1 MTFFNK
7 KEDVLKIELTP
18 YGRSLLSNGKL
29 MPKYYA
35 FFDDDIIYDL
45 QYGGDTENQEITKE
59 RILGS
64 TPSLRPQRDLVS
76 PELQLSSFERGED
89 SSRPY
94 SKIAMNYL
102 TEPLGTS
109 DGTFEEAPSWNVS
122 FLLGEISSSSPFIG
136 TLIGVPG
143 SDTTHTKRIPQLET
157 TLEYTMEIRNRR
169 NDSPVRGQ
177 EVSPNVPV
185 SEVFPDGTYINLI
198 DEQILCKILEE
209 KGFLQKDGLEMEVFL
224 YEENEETPKKLKFAP
239 RKKTVIDGMIAEDS
253 VAPVD
258 LTPDYVEYWLNIEVD
273 SSIPDSEICK
283 GVQKLKAE
291 DILVDVDVV
300 CPDLEGVDF
309 DIYRTRVTDV
319 EDC

>member
-18 YGRSLLSNGKL
+18 YGRSLLSSGKL

-35 FFDDDIIYDL
+35 FFDDDILYDI
-45 QYGGDTENQEITKE
+45 QSGGDTEDQRDIKE
-59 RILGS
+59 RILNE
-64 TPSLRPQRDLVS
+64 TPRVRPQRDLSS
-76 PELQLSSFERGED
+76 PEDQIFNFERGED

-109 DGTFEEAPSWNVS
+109 DGTDKNAPSWNVS
-122 FLLGEISSSSPFIG
+122 FLLGEINSVEATIQ
-136 TLIGVPG
+136 T
-143 SDTTHTKRIPQLET
+143 DTSHRKRIPQIDT
-157 TLEYTMEIRNRR
+157 TLEYTMEIRNTR
-169 NDSPVRGQ
+169 NDAPVRGR
-177 EVSPNVPV
+177 EVSPNVPL
-185 SEVFPDGTYINLI
+185 SSIFPDGTYINLV
-198 DEQILCKILEE
+198 DEQIICKMLEE

-224 YEENEETPKKLKFAP
+224 YEENEELPKKLKFAP
-239 RKKTVIDGMIAEDS
+239 REKTIIDGFLMEDR
-253 VAPVD
+253 VAQVN

-273 SSIPDSEICK
+273 SEIPDSEICK
-283 GVQKLKAE
+283 GVQELKAQ

-309 DIYRTRVTDV
+309 DIYRTRIEDV

>member
-7 KEDVLKIELTP
+7 KEDVLKVELTP

-45 QYGGDTENQEITKE
+45 QYGGDTEDQVNIKE
-59 RILGS
+59 RILGD
-64 TPSLRPQRDLVS
+64 TLSLRPQRDLVS
-76 PELQLSSFERGED
+76 PELQLSSFEREED
-89 SSRPY
+89 STRPY

-122 FLLGEISSSSPFIG
+122 FLLGEINTAVSTIQ
-136 TLIGVPG
+136 T
-143 SDTTHTKRIPQLET
+143 DTSHTKRIPQIDT
-157 TLEYTMEIRNRR
+157 TLEYTMEIRNQR

-185 SEVFPDGTYINLI
+185 SEIYPDGTYIHLI

-239 RKKTVIDGMIAEDS
+239 REKTVIDGMLAEDS
-253 VAPVD
+253 IAIVG

-273 SSIPDSEICK
+273 SEIPDSEICK

>member
-45 QYGGDTENQEITKE
+45 QYGGDTEEQANIKE
-59 RILGS
+59 RILGD
-64 TPSLRPQRDLVS
+64 TLSLRPQRDLIS

-122 FLLGEISSSSPFIG
+122 FLLGEINTAVSTIQ
-136 TLIGVPG
+136 T
-143 SDTTHTKRIPQLET
+143 DTSHTKRIPQIDT
-157 TLEYTMEIRNRR
+157 TLEYTMEIRNQR

-198 DEQILCKILEE
+198 DEQLLCKILEE

-239 RKKTVIDGMIAEDS
+239 RERTVIDGMLMEDS
-253 VAPVD
+253 VAAVN

-273 SSIPDSEICK
+273 SEIPDSEICK

>member
-29 MPKYYA
+29 MPKFYT

-45 QYGGDTENQEITKE
+45 EFGGGTEDQVSIKN
-59 RILGS
+59 RILAE
-64 TPSLRPQRDLVS
+64 TPRLRPQRDLIS
-76 PELQLSSFERGED
+76 PESLIFTSERSED

-94 SKIAMNYL
+94 SQVAMNHL
-102 TEPLGTS
+102 TAPLGTS
-109 DGTFEEAPSWNVS
+109 DGTFIEAPSWNIA
-122 FLLGEISSSSPFIG
+122 FLLGEISTVDAIIQQDNTSI
-136 TLIGVPG
+136 
-143 SDTTHTKRIPQLET
+143 KRIPQINT
-157 TLEYTMEIRNRR
+157 TLEYTMEINNIR

-177 EVSPNVPV
+177 QVSPNVPT
-185 SEVFPDGTYINLI
+185 SSIMSDGTYIELI
-198 DEQILCKILEE
+198 DEQIICKILEE

-239 RKKTVIDGMIAEDS
+239 RQKTIMNGLIVDDEIAS
-253 VAPVD
+253 IA
-258 LTPDYVEYWLNIEVD
+258 LTPDYVEYWLNIETD

-283 GVQKLKAE
+283 GVQNLKSQ
-291 DILVDVDVV
+291 DILVDVNVV
-300 CPDLEGVDF
+300 CPDKEGIDF
-309 DIYRTRVTDV
+309 DIYRTNVTDV

>member
-35 FFDDDIIYDL
+35 FFDDDVLYDI
-45 QYGGDTENQEITKE
+45 QFGGDTENQSNIKD
-59 RILGS
+59 RILDN
-64 TPSLRPQRDLVS
+64 TPRLRPQRDFVS
-76 PELQLSSFERGED
+76 PEAQLSSFEREED
-89 SSRPY
+89 SSRPF

-109 DGTFEEAPSWNVS
+109 DGTYIEAPSWNVS
-122 FLLGEISSSSPFIG
+122 FILGEINTVESMIE
-136 TLIGVPG
+136 T
-143 SDTTHTKRIPQLET
+143 DTSHRKRIPQIDT
-157 TLEYTMEIRNRR
+157 TLEYTMEIRNQRD
-169 NDSPVRGQ
+169 DSPVRGQ

-185 SEVFPDGTYINLI
+185 SQVYSDGTYIHLI
-198 DEQILCKILEE
+198 DEQIICKILEE

-239 RKKTVIDGMIAEDS
+239 REKTIIDGMLVKDDIAS
-253 VAPVD
+253 IT
-258 LTPDYVEYWLNIEVD
+258 LTPDYVEYWLNIETD
-273 SSIPDSEICK
+273 SAIPEAEICK
-283 GVQKLKAE
+283 GVQNLKAQ
-291 DILVDVDVV
+291 DIHVDVEVT
-300 CPDLEGVDF
+300 CPDLEAVDF
-309 DIYRTRVTDV
+309 DIYRTRITDV

>member
-7 KEDVLKIELTP
+7 KEDVLKVELTP

-45 QYGGDTENQEITKE
+45 QYGGDTEDQVNIKE
-59 RILGS
+59 RILGD
-64 TPSLRPQRDLVS
+64 TLSLRPQRDLVS
-76 PELQLSSFERGED
+76 PELQLSSFEREED
-89 SSRPY
+89 STRPY

-122 FLLGEISSSSPFIG
+122 FLLGEINTAVSTIQ
-136 TLIGVPG
+136 T
-143 SDTTHTKRIPQLET
+143 DTSHTKRIPQIDT
-157 TLEYTMEIRNRR
+157 TLEYTMEIRNQR

-185 SEVFPDGTYINLI
+185 SEIYPDGTYIHLI

-239 RKKTVIDGMIAEDS
+239 REKTVIDGMLAEDDIAA
-253 VAPVD
+253 VN

-273 SSIPDSEICK
+273 SEIPDSEICK

>member
-35 FFDDDIIYDL
+35 FFDDDVLYDI
-45 QYGGDTENQEITKE
+45 QFGGDTEEQADIKD
-59 RILGS
+59 RILDN
-64 TPSLRPQRDLVS
+64 TPRLRPQRDLTS
-76 PELQLSSFERGED
+76 PESQLFTFEREED

-109 DGTFEEAPSWNVS
+109 DGTYTEAPSWNVS
-122 FLLGEISSSSPFIG
+122 FILGEINSVESTIE
-136 TLIGVPG
+136 T
-143 SDTTHTKRIPQLET
+143 DTSHRKRIPQIDT
-157 TLEYTMEIRNRR
+157 TLEYTMEIRNQR
-169 NDSPVRGQ
+169 NDSPVRGR

-185 SEVFPDGTYINLI
+185 SSVFQDGSYINLL
-198 DEQILCKILEE
+198 DEQIICKILEE

-239 RKKTVIDGMIAEDS
+239 REKTVIDGMLVEDDIAAVNLSPE
-253 VAPVD
+253 
-258 LTPDYVEYWLNIEVD
+258 YVEYWLNIETD
-273 SSIPDSEICK
+273 SGIPDAEICK
-283 GVQKLKAE
+283 GVQNLKAQ
-291 DILVDVDVV
+291 DIHVDVEVV

-309 DIYRTRVTDV
+309 DIDRTRITDV

>member
-45 QYGGDTENQEITKE
+45 QYGGDTEEQANIKE
-59 RILGS
+59 RILGD
-64 TPSLRPQRDLVS
+64 TLSLRPQRDLIS

-122 FLLGEISSSSPFIG
+122 FLLGEINTAVSTIQ
-136 TLIGVPG
+136 T
-143 SDTTHTKRIPQLET
+143 DTSHTKRIPQIDT
-157 TLEYTMEIRNRR
+157 TLEYTMEIRNQR

-239 RKKTVIDGMIAEDS
+239 RERTVIDGMLMEDS
-253 VAPVD
+253 VAAVN

-273 SSIPDSEICK
+273 SEIPDSEICK

-291 DILVDVDVV
+291 DILVDIDVV

>member
-45 QYGGDTENQEITKE
+45 EFVGDTEDQVDIKS
-59 RILGS
+59 RILID
-64 TPSLRPQRDLVS
+64 TPRLRPQRDLVS
-76 PELQLSSFERGED
+76 PESLIFNSERSED

-94 SKIAMNYL
+94 SQVAMNHL
-102 TEPLGTS
+102 TAPLGTS
-109 DGTFEEAPSWNVS
+109 DGTYIDAPSWNVA
-122 FLLGEISSSSPFIG
+122 FILGEISSASS
-136 TLIGVPG
+136 LIER
-143 SDTTHTKRIPQLET
+143 DTTSTKRIPQIET
-157 TLEYTMEIRNRR
+157 TLEYTMEIRNTR

-185 SEVFPDGTYINLI
+185 SETQPDGTYINLI
-198 DEQILCKILEE
+198 DEQIICKILEE
-209 KGFLQKDGLEMEVFL
+209 KGFMQKDGLEMEVFL

-239 RKKTVIDGMIAEDS
+239 RQKTIVNDMIADDDI
-253 VAPVD
+253 APIT
-258 LTPDYVEYWLNIEVD
+258 LTKDYVEYWLNIELD
-273 SSIPDSEICK
+273 SEIPDSEICK
-283 GVQKLKAE
+283 GVQVLKSQ
-291 DILVDVDVV
+291 DILIDVAVV
-300 CPDLEGVDF
+300 CPDLEGTDF
-309 DIYRTRVTDV
+309 DIYRTNITDV

>member
-35 FFDDDIIYDL
+35 FFDDDIIYDI
-45 QYGGDTENQEITKE
+45 QFGGDTEDQIDIKN
-59 RILGS
+59 RILDD
-64 TPSLRPQRDLVS
+64 TPRLRPQRDLVS
-76 PELQLSSFERGED
+76 PESQLSAFEREED
-89 SSRPY
+89 SSRPF

-109 DGTFEEAPSWNVS
+109 DGTHIEAPSWNLS
-122 FLLGEISSSSPFIG
+122 FLLGEISHVSSSIE
-136 TLIGVPG
+136 T
-143 SDTTHTKRIPQLET
+143 DTSYRKRIPQVET
-157 TLEYTMEIRNRR
+157 TLEYTMEIRNQRD
-169 NDSPVRGQ
+169 DSPVRGR

-185 SEVFPDGTYINLI
+185 SSVFQDGTYINLL
-198 DEQILCKILEE
+198 DEQIICKILEE

-239 RKKTVIDGMIAEDS
+239 REKTVIDGMLVEDDIA
-253 VAPVD
+253 AININ
-258 LTPDYVEYWLNIEVD
+258 PDYVEYWLNIEVD
-273 SSIPDSEICK
+273 SGIPDSEICK
-283 GVQKLKAE
+283 GVQNLKAQ

>member
-35 FFDDDIIYDL
+35 FFDDDIIYDI
-45 QYGGDTENQEITKE
+45 QFGGDTEDQIDIKN
-59 RILGS
+59 RILDD
-64 TPSLRPQRDLVS
+64 TPRLRPQRDLVS
-76 PELQLSSFERGED
+76 PESQLSAFEREED
-89 SSRPY
+89 SSRPF

-109 DGTFEEAPSWNVS
+109 DGTYIEAPSWNLS
-122 FLLGEISSSSPFIG
+122 FLLGEISHVSSSIE
-136 TLIGVPG
+136 T
-143 SDTTHTKRIPQLET
+143 DTSHRKRIPQVET
-157 TLEYTMEIRNRR
+157 TLEYTMEIRNQRD
-169 NDSPVRGQ
+169 DSPVRGR

-185 SEVFPDGTYINLI
+185 SSVFQDGTYINLL
-198 DEQILCKILEE
+198 DEQIICKILEE

-239 RKKTVIDGMIAEDS
+239 REKTVVDGMLVEDDIA
-253 VAPVD
+253 AINT
-258 LTPDYVEYWLNIEVD
+258 TPDYVEYWLNIETD
-273 SSIPDSEICK
+273 SGIPDSEICK
-283 GVQKLKAE
+283 GVQNLKAQ

>member
-35 FFDDDIIYDL
+35 FFDDDILYDIGF
-45 QYGGDTENQEITKE
+45 GGDSEEQSEIKD
-59 RILGS
+59 RILDN
-64 TPSLRPQRDLVS
+64 TPRLRPQRDLVS
-76 PELQLSSFERGED
+76 PESQIFTFEREED

-94 SKIAMNYL
+94 SKIAMNHL
-102 TEPLGTS
+102 TEPIGTS
-109 DGTFEEAPSWNVS
+109 DGTNEEAPSWNVS
-122 FLLGEISSSSPFIG
+122 FILGEINSVEPTIE
-136 TLIGVPG
+136 T
-143 SDTTHTKRIPQLET
+143 DTSHRKRIPQIDT

-177 EVSPNVPV
+177 EVSPNVPA
-185 SEVFPDGTYINLI
+185 SQYFQDGTYINLL
-198 DEQILCKILEE
+198 DEQIICKILEE
-209 KGFLQKDGLEMEVFL
+209 KGFMQKDGLEMEVFL
-224 YEENEETPKKLKFAP
+224 YEESEETPKKLKFLP
-239 RKKTVIDGMIAEDS
+239 REKTVIDGMLVEDKIAF
-253 VAPVD
+253 VNP
-258 LTPDYVEYWLNIEVD
+258 TPDYVEYWLNIEVD
-273 SSIPDSEICK
+273 SNIPDSEICK
-283 GVQKLKAE
+283 GVQHLKSQ
-291 DILVDVDVV
+291 DIHVDVDVV

>member
-29 MPKYYA
+29 MPEYYA
-35 FFDDDIIYDL
+35 FFDDDVLYDI
-45 QYGGDTENQEITKE
+45 QFGGGTETQEQIKE
-59 RILGS
+59 RILGA
-64 TPSLRPQRDLVS
+64 TPRLRPQRDLIS
-76 PELQLSSFERGED
+76 PELQLFNYERSED

-94 SKIAMNYL
+94 SSVAMNFL
-102 TEPLGTS
+102 TTPLGTS
-109 DGTFEEAPSWNVS
+109 DGTATEAPSWNVS
-122 FLLGEISSSSPFIG
+122 FLLGEITSVSSSIE
-136 TLIGVPG
+136 
-143 SDTTHTKRIPQLET
+143 SDITTRKRIPQIDT
-157 TLEYTMEIRNRR
+157 TLEYTMEIRNTR
-169 NDSPVRGQ
+169 NDAPERGQ

-185 SEVFPDGTYINLI
+185 SPVFADGTYINLI
-198 DEQILCKILEE
+198 DEQIITKILEE

-239 RKKTVIDGMIAEDS
+239 KEKTIIDGLLIEDDIAA
-253 VAPVD
+253 VN

-273 SSIPDSEICK
+273 SEVPDSEICK
-283 GVQKLKAE
+283 GVQRLKAQ

-300 CPDLEGVDF
+300 CPDTEGVDF

>member
-45 QYGGDTENQEITKE
+45 QYGGDTEDQVNIKE
-59 RILGS
+59 RILGN
-64 TPSLRPQRDLVS
+64 TPSLRPQRDLIS
-76 PELQLSSFERGED
+76 PELQLSSFEREED

-94 SKIAMNYL
+94 SKIAMNFL

-109 DGTFEEAPSWNVS
+109 DGTFEEAPSWNLT
-122 FLLGEISSSSPFIG
+122 FLLGEISGSSAFIAP
-136 TLIGVPG
+136 TG
-143 SDTTHTKRIPQLET
+143 SDTTYTKRIPQIET
-157 TLEYTMEIRNRR
+157 TLEYTMEIRNQR

-177 EVSPNVPV
+177 EVSPNVPPSRV
-185 SEVFPDGTYINLI
+185 YPDGTYINLI

-239 RKKTVIDGMIAEDS
+239 REKTIVDGMLVEDS
-253 VAPVD
+253 VAIVE
-258 LTPDYVEYWLNIEVD
+258 LTPDYVEYWLNIELD
-273 SSIPDSEICK
+273 SNIPDSEICK
-283 GVQKLKAE
+283 GVQRLKAQ
-291 DILVDVDVV
+291 DILVDVNVE
-300 CPDLEGVDF
+300 CPDLEGIDF

>member
-45 QYGGDTENQEITKE
+45 QYGGDTENQDITKE

-76 PELQLSSFERGED
+76 PELQLSSFERDED

-94 SKIAMNYL
+94 SKIAMNFL

-122 FLLGEISSSSPFIG
+122 FLLGEISSSSAFIA
-136 TLIGVPG
+136 VSG
-143 SDTTHTKRIPQLET
+143 SDTTHTKRIPQIET
-157 TLEYTMEIRNRR
+157 TLEYTMEIRNQR

-239 RKKTVIDGMIAEDS
+239 REKTVIDGMIVEDS
-253 VAPVD
+253 VAAIN
-258 LTPDYVEYWLNIEVD
+258 LTPDYVEYWLDIEVD
-273 SSIPDSEICK
+273 SEIPDSEICK

>member
-29 MPKYYA
+29 MPEYYA
-35 FFDDDIIYDL
+35 FFDDDVLYDI
-45 QYGGDTENQEITKE
+45 QFGGGTETQEQIKE
-59 RILGS
+59 RILGD
-64 TPSLRPQRDLVS
+64 TPRLRPQRDLIS
-76 PELQLSSFERGED
+76 PELQLFNYERSED

-94 SKIAMNYL
+94 SSVAMNFL
-102 TEPLGTS
+102 TSPLGTS
-109 DGTFEEAPSWNVS
+109 DGTATQAPSWNVS
-122 FLLGEISSSSPFIG
+122 FLLGEITSVSSSIE
-136 TLIGVPG
+136 
-143 SDTTHTKRIPQLET
+143 SDTTTRKRIPQIDT
-157 TLEYTMEIRNRR
+157 TLEYTMEIRNTR
-169 NDSPVRGQ
+169 NNAPERGQ

-185 SEVFPDGTYINLI
+185 SPVFTDGTYINLI
-198 DEQILCKILEE
+198 DEQIITKILEE

-239 RKKTVIDGMIAEDS
+239 KEKTIIDGMLMEDDIAA
-253 VAPVD
+253 VN

-273 SSIPDSEICK
+273 SEVPDSEICK
-283 GVQKLKAE
+283 GVQRLKAQ

-300 CPDLEGVDF
+300 CPDIEGVDF

>member
-35 FFDDDIIYDL
+35 FFDDDVLYDI
-45 QYGGDTENQEITKE
+45 QFGGDTEEQSNIKD
-59 RILGS
+59 RILDN
-64 TPSLRPQRDLVS
+64 TPRLRPQRDLVS
-76 PELQLSSFERGED
+76 PESQLSSFEREED

-109 DGTFEEAPSWNVS
+109 DGTYTEAPSWNVS
-122 FLLGEISSSSPFIG
+122 FILGEISHVSSSIE
-136 TLIGVPG
+136 T
-143 SDTTHTKRIPQLET
+143 DTSHRKRIPQIET
-157 TLEYTMEIRNRR
+157 TLEYTMEIRNER
-169 NDSPVRGQ
+169 NDPPVRGQ

-185 SEVFPDGTYINLI
+185 SPVFSDGTYINLL
-198 DEQILCKILEE
+198 DEQIICRILEE

-239 RKKTVIDGMIAEDS
+239 REKTIIDGMLVEDDIVS
-253 VAPVD
+253 INISPE
-258 LTPDYVEYWLNIEVD
+258 YVEYWLNIETD
-273 SSIPDSEICK
+273 SGIPDAEICK
-283 GVQKLKAE
+283 GVRHLKSQ
-291 DILVDVDVV
+291 DIHVDVEVV
-300 CPDLEGVDF
+300 CPDLEGIDF
-309 DIYRTRVTDV
+309 DIYRTRITDV

>member
-35 FFDDDIIYDL
+35 FFDDDIIYDI
-45 QYGGDTENQEITKE
+45 QFGGDTENQIDIKS
-59 RILGS
+59 RILDD
-64 TPSLRPQRDLVS
+64 TPRLRPQRDLVS
-76 PELQLSSFERGED
+76 PESQLFSFEREED

-109 DGTFEEAPSWNVS
+109 DGTFVDAPSWNLS
-122 FLLGEISSSSPFIG
+122 FILGEISHVSSSIE
-136 TLIGVPG
+136 TDI
-143 SDTTHTKRIPQLET
+143 SHRKRIPQVEA
-157 TLEYTMEIRNRR
+157 TLEYTMEIRNQR
-169 NDSPVRGQ
+169 NDSPVRGRD
-177 EVSPNVPV
+177 VSPNVPA
-185 SEVFPDGTYINLI
+185 SQVFQDGTYINLL
-198 DEQILCKILEE
+198 DEQIICKILEE

-224 YEENEETPKKLKFAP
+224 YEENEETPKKLKFSP
-239 RKKTVIDGMIAEDS
+239 REKTIIDGMLVQDS
-253 VAPVD
+253 INQVN
-258 LTPDYVEYWLNIEVD
+258 LTPDYVEYWLNIETD
-273 SSIPDSEICK
+273 SGIPDSEICK
-283 GVQKLKAE
+283 GVQELKSQ
-291 DILVDVDVV
+291 DIHVDVEVI

-309 DIYRTRVTDV
+309 DIYRTRITDV

>member
-35 FFDDDIIYDL
+35 FFDDDVLYDI
-45 QYGGDTENQEITKE
+45 QFGGGTEEQSNIKD
-59 RILGS
+59 RILDN
-64 TPSLRPQRDLVS
+64 TPRLRPQRDLVS
-76 PELQLSSFERGED
+76 PESQLSSFEREED

-94 SKIAMNYL
+94 LKIAMNYL

-109 DGTFEEAPSWNVS
+109 DGTYTEAPSWNVS
-122 FLLGEISSSSPFIG
+122 FILGEISHVSSSIE
-136 TLIGVPG
+136 T
-143 SDTTHTKRIPQLET
+143 DTSHRKRIPQLET
-157 TLEYTMEIRNRR
+157 TLEYTMEIRNER
-169 NDSPVRGQ
+169 NDPPVRGQ

-185 SEVFPDGTYINLI
+185 SSVFSDGTYINLL
-198 DEQILCKILEE
+198 DEQIICRILEE

-239 RKKTVIDGMIAEDS
+239 REKTIIDGMLVEDDIVS
-253 VAPVD
+253 INISPE
-258 LTPDYVEYWLNIEVD
+258 YVEYWLNIETD
-273 SSIPDSEICK
+273 SGIPDAEICK
-283 GVQKLKAE
+283 GVQHLKSQ
-291 DILVDVDVV
+291 DIHVDVEVV
-300 CPDLEGVDF
+300 CPDLEGIDF
-309 DIYRTRVTDV
+309 DIYRTRITDV